1 MGRTTGCPHYGASNG
16 RLLTKAAIHPAFRE
30 RPALRQDLPS
40 LIALGADGRIES
52 FFRHF
57 DEKADVAPREV
68 VSAARINPDSQELRS
83 GRCPEGVPE
92 KRLCAVPE
100 NEKSPGFP
108 GLFNT
113 VPAASQRLPKLSLIH
128 AHIAAS

>member
-1 MGRTTGCPHYGASNG
+1 
-16 RLLTKAAIHPAFRE
+16 
-30 RPALRQDLPS
+30 LPK

-92 KRLCAVPE
+92 KRLCAIPR

-108 GLFNT
+108 GLFRNLST
-113 VPAASQRLPKLSLIH
+113 ANQRPPRFSLSH
-128 AHIAAS
+128 AHITAS